1 VKHTSATTKFAL
13 AALIAVLTVVLTFS
27 NVPLTHGQNFTNF
40 TSADK
45 FAIPNANATINFALC
60 GSYQKATLENDTW
73 VFQNLSLNDS
83 QLRGNLK
90 FSAENSNVTIF
101 TYQANNPDFRSSI
114 LTYSAQGQGKQT
126 INFGL
131 NRSQSSST
139 EWMVATP
146 GAETFIFLA
155 EGEEWTLLPDNTV
168 VVTGLTGNVTV
179 VHFNFITPVDTS
191 NLPFY
196 QQHSVAIA
204 TASLVVITVAVA
216 LVVKVKKKPSGEIT

>member
-1 VKHTSATTKFAL
+1 VKPTPATTKLVSSAL
-13 AALIAVLTVVLTFS
+13 TTVLVIVLTFS
-27 NVPLTHGQNFTNF
+27 SISTTQAQNFTTF
-40 TSADK
+40 THADK
-45 FAIPNANATINFALC
+45 FDIPNFNATINFALN
-60 GSYQKATLENDTW
+60 GSYSQATLENDTW

-114 LTYSAQGQGKQT
+114 LTYSAQGRGKQT

-131 NRSQSSST
+131 NSSQSSPT
-139 EWMVATP
+139 EWMVALP
-146 GAETFIFLA
+146 GAETFVFLA
-155 EGEEWTLLPDNTV
+155 EGEGWTLLPDNTV

-179 VHFNFITPVDTS
+179 VHFDFIAPVSNS

-204 TASLVVITVAVA
+204 TAVLVVITVAIA
-216 LVVKVKKKPSGEIT
+216 LVIRVKRKPSEETD